1 MKNNFSI
8 SFWEKKTF
16 LKEVDY
22 LIIGSGIVGLNAAIQ
37 IKELKPV
44 SSVLLLER
52 AAIPQGASTK
62 NAGFACFG
70 STTELLED
78 LQSHSETE
86 VWSLV
91 EQRWKGLQKLR
102 AKIGDKNINYQHHN
116 GYELFRSNEQIIFEE
131 CLGKLSEFNAAFREI
146 TGKDEVFKIS
156 DHKVEQFGFQ
166 QINHLIESQLEG
178 QLDPAKMIQALQ
190 RLAQEVGVRMRY
202 GVEVAAIEKE
212 QNFVEIQCTNGWKFK
227 SQKAL
232 LTVNGFAK
240 RFLPKLN
247 LKPARNQ
254 VLVTKPVPNLPF
266 KGCFH
271 YDRGY
276 YYFRNIDSRILLGGG
291 RNLAPLEEQTDQ
303 FGNTIKIQNAL
314 VELLENVILPNQSI
328 EIEHWWSG
336 ILGVGEQKKPI
347 IEMIQPNLGVAVR
360 LGGMG
365 VAIGTQVGETAGEM
379 LVRG

>member
-1 MKNNFSI
+1 MNTSI
-8 SFWEKKTF
+8 SFWEKTTY

-22 LIIGSGIVGLNAAIQ
+22 IIIGSGIVGLNAAIRL
-37 IKELKPV
+37 KELAPK

-70 STTELLED
+70 SPTELLED
-78 LQSHSETE
+78 LESHNEAE
-86 VWSLV
+86 VWNLV

-102 AKIGDKNINYQHHN
+102 AKVGDQAMDYQHYN
-116 GYELFRSNEQIIFEE
+116 GYELFRLEE
-131 CLGKLSEFNAAFREI
+131 EEVYRKCLEKLPKFNRAFQEI
-146 TGKDEVFKIS
+146 TGQNDAFIVSDNKIQS
-156 DHKVEQFGFQ
+156 FGLQ
-166 QINHLIESQLEG
+166 GVKHLIESQVEG
-178 QLDPAKMIQALQ
+178 QLNPAKMIQTLQ
-190 RLAQEVGVRMRY
+190 QSARDASVEMLYGIEV
-202 GVEVAAIEKE
+202 ESIENQ
-212 QNFVEIQCTNGWKFK
+212 QNYVDIYCKNGWKFK

-240 RFLPKLN
+240 RFLPQLH

-254 VLVTKPVPNLPF
+254 VLVTQPIPNLIL

-276 YYFRNIDSRILLGGG
+276 YYFRNIGNRILLGGG
-291 RNLAPLEEQTDQ
+291 RNFAPLEEQTDQ
-303 FGNTIKIQNAL
+303 FGQTTKIQKAL
-314 VELLENVILPNQSI
+314 VELLENVILPHQKV
-328 EIEHWWSG
+328 EIEQWWSG

-347 IEMIQPNLGVAVR
+347 VEMIEPNLGVAVR

-365 VAIGTQVGETAGEM
+365 VAIGTQVGESAAEM